1 MTVKSIT
8 YTHLVID
15 ARARVLATTT
25 NLAAAD
31 DASRVAVREGQSA
44 HPTIVDLAAA
54 DVAALARIAAVDYP
68 ALLRKGSGLLGAGT
82 HPAQPYLEVM
92 LHMTGITTEVIPG
105 HTFGHDRVADIINAF
120 LGNARAWQGETA
132 RAVKAALK
140 AMAVKR

>member
-1 MTVKSIT
+1 MTAPLIT
-8 YTHLVID
+8 HIVI
-15 ARARVLATTT
+15 
-25 NLAAAD
+25 
-31 DASRVAVREGQSA
+31 SA
-44 HPTIVDLAAA
+44 HEVVSIGDEATLREDHHASLTLRQTEIVDLATA

-68 ALLRKGSGLLGAGT
+68 ALLRKGEGFLGAGT
-82 HPAQPYLEVM
+82 HVAQPYLEVM